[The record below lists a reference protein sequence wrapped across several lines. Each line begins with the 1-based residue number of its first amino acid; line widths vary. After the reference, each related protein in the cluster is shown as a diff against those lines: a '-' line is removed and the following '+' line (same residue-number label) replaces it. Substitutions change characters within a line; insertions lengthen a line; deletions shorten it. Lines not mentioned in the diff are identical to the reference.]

1 MRRRFGPGRPD
12 SVWAGDITFV
22 PTAEGWLYLA
32 AVLDVGSRRLI
43 GYSMAADMPA
53 RLAVDAL
60 DTAAPSDTSISKC
73 CDDPLNLVNISR
85 PTSRLRWRATGCAS
99 PQAGWGTARC
109 NSVCESFSPPS
120 NESSSTSAASRH
132 ATRPAARSSPGSP
145 DTTPSAST
153 QHSTTKPRQNG
164 SNTTHDN
171 DYTKPHKQCVQPTG
185 GSPPR
190 RFPAVCWGESGFP
203 VVGFVFVWLLFRG
216 WPASPCLLH
225 AGRKMKGMAA
235 GAFSRPFS
243 AAKSVVVEVTESLCR
258 PEPGG
263 AIPDAVPGRI
273 AFARQVVV
281 GRDSRTEENI
291 A

>member
-99 PQAGWGTARC
+99 QQAGWGTARC
-109 NSVCESFSPPS
+109 DSVCESFF
-120 NESSSTSAASRH
+120 ASLKRELVH
-132 ATRPAARSSPGSP
+132 QRRFATRDQARREIF
-145 DTTPSAST
+145 AWIARYNT
-153 QHSTTKPRQNG
+153 QRLHSTL
-164 SNTTHDN
+164 
-171 DYTKPHKQCVQPTG
+171 DYQTPTE
-185 GSPPR
+185 
-190 RFPAVCWGESGFP
+190 WEQ
-203 VVGFVFVWLLFRG
+203 
-216 WPASPCLLH
+216 H
-225 AGRKMKGMAA
+225 HTRKRLEQAA
-235 GAFSRPFS
+235 
-243 AAKSVVVEVTESLCR
+243 
-258 PEPGG
+258 
-263 AIPDAVPGRI
+263 
-273 AFARQVVV
+273 
-281 GRDSRTEENI
+281 
-291 A
+291 